1 MQMIIHGDALESLRA
16 MDTNSV
22 DSIVTDPPAGIS
34 FMGKDWDGDKGG
46 RDQWITWLTAIMREA
61 HRVLKPGGHALV
73 WAIPRTSHWTG
84 IALEYA
90 GFEVRDRLAHL
101 FGSGF
106 PKSLNVSKA
115 IDKSAGATREVVGSY
130 SVGGNAAQ
138 STAEK
143 GGTYA
148 SNTDSVGVSAITLEI
163 TKPATPEAEEW
174 EGWGSALKP
183 AVEDWWLARKPLEE
197 KTLVKNVLKHGTG
210 AINVDG
216 CRVSGDTSEFINP
229 TTGKPRSGV
238 GQHYSDSG
246 EFGGENANPP
256 HVAGRWPANLI
267 LSHTECCE
275 RVGFRT
281 VERPVV
287 GVDAAQ
293 QQTTNEWGALQS
305 ARTTVGTVEEEEEVW
320 KCVDGC
326 SVRALDMQTG
336 NRPSTLS
343 GKADPTVKH
352 TNPGD
357 NSGSSSFGGG
367 NSAVYADN
375 GGASRFFNTFFYTPK
390 ASRSEREK
398 GLDHLPLKSGG
409 ELTGREDGSA
419 ALNSPR
425 TGAGRGGGR
434 RNTHPTVKSL
444 ALMRWLCR
452 LVTPPGGVVLDMFC
466 GSGSTG
472 VAAVQEGFQFIGCE
486 MSEEYVEIARARIAA
501 AGKDGV

>member
-16 MDTNSV
+16 MDTASV

-34 FMGKDWDGDKGG
+34 FMGKEWDGDKGG

-115 IDKSAGATREVVGSY
+115 IDKSVGATREVVGSY

-148 SNTDSVGVSAITLEI
+148 SNTDSVGVLAITLAI

-183 AVEDWWLARKPLEE
+183 AVEDWWLVRKPLEE

-216 CRVSGDTSEFINP
+216 CRVGGGYGRSESW
-229 TTGKPRSGV
+229 GRSGHSADPKAEKIAAPP
-238 GQHYSDSG
+238 GAGIQQHP
-246 EFGGENANPP
+246 E
-256 HVAGRWPANLI
+256 GRWPANLV
-267 LSHTECCE
+267 LSHSEDCIPKGDVYQCASGCPCSELDAQSISGGIHSAGKGRSGSDNPATSVGWFDTRTSSTETMH
-275 RVGFRT
+275 RF
-281 VERPVV
+281 
-287 GVDAAQ
+287 DD
-293 QQTTNEWGALQS
+293 
-305 ARTTVGTVEEEEEVW
+305 TTV
-320 KCVDGC
+320 
-326 SVRALDMQTG
+326 
-336 NRPSTLS
+336 
-343 GKADPTVKH
+343 
-352 TNPGD
+352 
-357 NSGSSSFGGG
+357 
-367 NSAVYADN
+367 
-375 GGASRFFNTFFYTPK
+375 GASRFFNTFFYTPK

-434 RNTHPTVKSL
+434 RNVHPTVKPIQ
-444 ALMRWLCR
+444 LMRWLCR
-452 LVTPPGGVVLDMFC
+452 LITPPGGVVLDMFC

-472 VAAVQEGFQFIGCE
+472 VAAVQEGFEFIGCE

-501 AGKDGV
+501 AGKDVV